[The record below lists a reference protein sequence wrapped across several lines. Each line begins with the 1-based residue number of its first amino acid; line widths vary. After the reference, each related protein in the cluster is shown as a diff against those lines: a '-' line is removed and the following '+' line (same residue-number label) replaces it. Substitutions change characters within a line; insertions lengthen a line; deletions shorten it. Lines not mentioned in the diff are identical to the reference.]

1 MHYFVGIRN
10 ETKEKKKKEKQIRK
24 KNIVQIDKND
34 KSGVNPMLTSNE
46 A

>member
-10 ETKEKKKKEKQIRK
+10 ETKEKKRKRNRLEKKILFRLIKMIR
-24 KNIVQIDKND
+24 V
-34 KSGVNPMLTSNE
+34 

>member
-34 KSGVNPMLTSNE
+34 KSGINFIMKPNQ
-46 A
+46 